1 MTKREI
7 SQRNREWLAAE
18 MQAWRSEGVL
28 ADDQPGRILALYET
42 PQDATLRQHSVAM
55 FALMSVSA
63 LLVGLAALLL
73 VGYNWEA
80 MPKPAKLAVV
90 FGVISATHGMGF
102 WLRYVRQAK
111 RLSEV
116 VFFLGCLFYG
126 CGIWL
131 VAQIFNIQ
139 GHYPNAL
146 WMWALGTIP
155 FALCLDTLLLHA
167 LVVALLA
174 TWVGT
179 EILGFGI
186 FWNFWRV
193 PDACYTLPLLALPGL
208 LWAYRKRSPATVGL
222 YLAILAW
229 WVILQPVAWH
239 SDVNVIY
246 FIGAAGALFL
256 AIAACH
262 RTGSRMAEP
271 YRFYGVLLTSGVLSV
286 LSFAGFISG
295 ELLHNSPP
303 AIATSLV
310 VGSLLAAVGIGAIA
324 IADWIS
330 FKAASAGAP
339 SSPGGSSESPVLGI
353 VRRQWLPSALV
364 LLMGALCV
372 WVGCFGTPVSPNL
385 YRGNLLDRWT
395 APVFIPTL
403 ATNLAMIVFAIWL
416 IRTGLREDR
425 GRLFAAG
432 VLVFLLWAVFRYV
445 DLFAGVG
452 GMLGAS
458 LMFFLCGAALFG
470 MARFWSHHREVVHA

>member
-1 MTKREI
+1 
-7 SQRNREWLAAE
+7 
-18 MQAWRSEGVL
+18 
-28 ADDQPGRILALYET
+28 LALYET
-42 PQDATLRQHSVAM
+42 PGETSLRKHSLAM
-55 FALMSVSA
+55 FALMSLAA

-73 VGYNWEA
+73 IGYNWEA

-90 FGVISATHGMGF
+90 FGVIVATHGAGF
-102 WLRYVRQAK
+102 WLRYVRQAR

-179 EILGFGI
+179 EILDFGFLWG
-186 FWNFWRV
+186 FWRV

-222 YLAILAW
+222 YVPLLAW
-229 WVILQPVAWH
+229 WVILQPIAWH
-239 SDVNVIY
+239 SDLNVIY

-256 AIAACH
+256 AVAESHQA
-262 RTGSRMAEP
+262 GSLMAVP
-271 YRFYGVLLTSGVLSV
+271 YRLYGVLLTAGVLSV
-286 LSFAGFISG
+286 LSFGDFIR
-295 ELLHNSPP
+295 ELLRQTPP
-303 AIATSLV
+303 GMTVSVLAGSLIATIG
-310 VGSLLAAVGIGAIA
+310 VGSVALADRLA
-324 IADWIS
+324 
-330 FKAASAGAP
+330 FKAGNANTI
-339 SSPGGSSESPVLGI
+339 GSNDVLFLDI
-353 VRRQWLPSALV
+353 VRRQWLTAALM
-364 LLMGALCV
+364 LLMAALCV
-372 WVGCFGTPVSPNL
+372 WVGFFGTPVSTSHFYGSDL
-385 YRGNLLDRWT
+385 ERWT
-395 APVFIPTL
+395 AAVILPTI
-403 ATNLAMIVFAIWL
+403 ATNIAMIVFAIWL
-416 IRTGLREDR
+416 IRAGLREDR
-425 GRLFAAG
+425 ARLFAAG
-432 VLVFLLWAVFRYV
+432 VLVFLLWAVFRYA

-470 MARFWSHHREVVHA
+470 MARFWTRRKEIGHV